1 MWTCKNRNSMIIY
14 VHTSNGILKFKFNFR
29 RNIMKRIL
37 LAGMI
42 LINSAFLSASSLDE
56 AAKLLNEG
64 QITEQSL
71 KENFSVRDFQE
82 ILEKSRRISLENSKK
97 QSNSEKINLLL
108 RERNKELEIKLK
120 ENQNKSKPSKP
131 NIEETVNRVYRGL
144 YGDNPERV
152 KKLRDLGFNSQE
164 IKKIQAEV
172 NKLVE
177 KEKQ

>member
-1 MWTCKNRNSMIIY
+1 MLNS
-14 VHTSNGILKFKFNFR
+14 T
-29 RNIMKRIL
+29 
-37 LAGMI
+37 
-42 LINSAFLSASSLDE
+42 FLFASSLDE

-64 QITEQSL
+64 KLTEQSL
-71 KENFSVRDFQE
+71 KENFSTRDFEE
-82 ILEKSRRISLENSKK
+82 ILEKSRRMSLENSKK

-120 ENQNKSKPSKP
+120 ENQKKSKPSKP

-164 IKKIQAEV
+164 IKKIQEKV
-172 NKLVE
+172 NQLVKEE
-177 KEKQ
+177 KNKE

>member
-1 MWTCKNRNSMIIY
+1 MIIY

-120 ENQNKSKPSKP
+120 EDQKKSKPSKP

-164 IKKIQAEV
+164 IKKIQEKV
-172 NKLVE
+172 NQLVKEE
-177 KEKQ
+177 KNKE